1 MDPVVHFELPAED
14 RERMAAFYSAA
25 FGWQTELLGP
35 EMGNY
40 TVVTTTESDG
50 SRPTTPGTIN
60 GGFFL
65 KTSDPASHAPSVVIA
80 VEDVNA
86 ALKAVEQA
94 GGTIAGPPQ
103 EIPGVGLY
111 GSFHDSEGN
120 RMSVLQPLP
129 PASDQSS

>member
-14 RERMAAFYSAA
+14 RERMAAFYASA
-25 FGWQTELLGP
+25 FGWQTDLLGP

-50 SRPTTPGTIN
+50 SRPTTPGAIN
-60 GGFFL
+60 GGFFM
-65 KTSDPASHAPSVVIA
+65 KTGDPASQAPSVVIA
-80 VEDVNA
+80 VQDVA
-86 ALKAVEQA
+86 ASLRAVEQA
-94 GGTIAGPPQ
+94 GGTVAGPPQ

-120 RMSVLQPLP
+120 RMSLLQPLP
-129 PASDQSS
+129 PDSAQPG

>member
-14 RERMAAFYSAA
+14 RERMAAFYTAA
-25 FGWQTELLGP
+25 FDWQTESLGP

-50 SRPTTPGTIN
+50 GRPTSPGAIN

-65 KTSDPASHAPSVVIA
+65 KSEDPASHSPSVVIA
-80 VEDVNA
+80 VEDIEA
-86 ALKAVEQA
+86 SLKAVAEA
-94 GGTIAGPPQ
+94 GGTPGDPAQ

-111 GSFHDSEGN
+111 ANFHDSEGN
-120 RMSVLQPLP
+120 RIALLQPSP
-129 PASDQSS
+129 PQGLA